1 MLSQERQKID
11 AIDRQMVALFEERM
25 TAVENIIAI
34 KKIQGLPVLDQGRED
49 AVISKVQSYLSKPE
63 LADDIAHIYR
73 EIMRLSRAFQSK
85 Q

>member
-25 TAVENIIAI
+25 AVVEDIIAI
-34 KKIQGLPVLDQGRED
+34 KKAQGLPVLDQGRED
-49 AVISKVQSYLSKPE
+49 AVISKVQSYLTRPE
-63 LADDIAHIYR
+63 LADDIAHIYT

-85 Q
+85 R